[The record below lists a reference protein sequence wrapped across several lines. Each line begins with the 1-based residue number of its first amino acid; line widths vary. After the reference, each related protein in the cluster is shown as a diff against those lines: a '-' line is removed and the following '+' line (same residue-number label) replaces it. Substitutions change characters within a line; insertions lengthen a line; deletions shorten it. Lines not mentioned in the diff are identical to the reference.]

1 VRRDLLDRRAI
12 DVSEQLGAGE
22 ELDDRLRRDRGVTRY
37 RPDVGGHCPRASHIL
52 LSSRGVPVLSLA
64 LRSWLRYVA
73 PLTLVSAIVMSP
85 LAIYAFSLD
94 TAHDLATA
102 RTHMRTGYAIGAVA
116 WMLQLVL
123 VGGVAPAVFA
133 TVGREPGAQI
143 DVLARGLRRALRA
156 VVPCALAVCAIMV
169 GLIAVVV
176 PGLVLLILLSP
187 VAATP
192 SIGEPLPAPLVAA
205 VSAARRDFAA
215 FVIAYLS
222 LIFIDAA
229 IPIVANALVAA
240 PLPAKN
246 ASPEALVRATD
257 FVRSIALAFVA
268 LSPLPT
274 CAIAAAYANSAP
286 QSQDPAKP

>member
-1 VRRDLLDRRAI
+1 
-12 DVSEQLGAGE
+12 
-22 ELDDRLRRDRGVTRY
+22 
-37 RPDVGGHCPRASHIL
+37 
-52 LSSRGVPVLSLA
+52 VPVLSLA
-64 LRSWLRYVA
+64 LRSWLRHVA
-73 PLTLVSAIVMSP
+73 PLTLVSVVVMSP

-94 TAHDLATA
+94 TAQNLATA
-102 RTHMRTGYAIGAVA
+102 RTHMRAGFVIGAIA
-116 WMLQLVL
+116 WMFQLVL

-133 TVGREPGAQI
+133 TVGREAGSQI

-156 VVPCALAVCAIMV
+156 VVPCVLAVCAILA
-169 GLIAVVV
+169 GFIALVI
-176 PGLVLLILLSP
+176 PGFVLLILLSP

-192 SIGEPLPAPLVAA
+192 TINEPLPAPLVAA

-222 LIFIDAA
+222 LLFVDAA

-246 ASPEALVRATD
+246 PSPEALARATD
-257 FVRSIALAFVA
+257 FVRVIALAFVA
-268 LSPLPT
+268 LSPLPA